1 MLREHWLGVHV
12 IQEIADRDHEPPTIN
27 QVIACVNSATRRTK
41 ESVVIAYDTLTEA
54 MRLNAALDS
63 DLTGLPE
70 ARQAQWCD
78 VCQRTVET
86 NHAHDKMVQTSDHH
100 HSPLGR

>member
-1 MLREHWLGVHV
+1 MNRL
-12 IQEIADRDHEPPTIN
+12 TIN
-27 QVIACVNSATRRTK
+27 QVTACVNSATRVTK
-41 ESVVIAYDTLTEA
+41 DAVAIDYTTLTQA
-54 MRLNAALDS
+54 LNTALDS

-70 ARQAQWCD
+70 AHETQWCD
-78 VCQRTVET
+78 VCQRNVET